1 MIKKRNWV
9 WQCDLSLLLATN
21 LPQPG
26 PSSDRVI
33 ASSPLSCCLASRYQA
48 VTRKGHDFFFPSGIS
63 QTNSSHNSNN
73 KQPSYYSHFVLGAP
87 PDRRQGLHL
96 FITSSQLCAPISH
109 TALAAALQGWRI
121 PSVHSSGMGCT
132 RSCSPCTELCLHTH
146 CCHQGDAPLAINS
159 RTRAHP
165 HPSVAQFAMKWQTV
179 HKLKANAEELGIF
192 SKLGTTVN
200 NWAVSRT
207 LISLIPYTEATV

>member
-1 MIKKRNWV
+1 MRPFPAAGHQPASARTQQ
-9 WQCDLSLLLATN
+9 WQGHRLQPTELLSGF
-21 LPQPG
+21 QVPG
-26 PSSDRVI
+26 SDTQRTW
-33 ASSPLSCCLASRYQA
+33 L
-48 VTRKGHDFFFPSGIS
+48 FFFPSGIS

-73 KQPSYYSHFVLGAP
+73 KQPSYYNHFVLGAP

-121 PSVHSSGMGCT
+121 PSVHSSGTGRT
-132 RSCSPCTELCLHTH
+132 RSCSPCMELCLHTH

-165 HPSVAQFAMKWQTV
+165 HPFVAQFAMKWQTV